1 MADIL
6 TREEYES
13 FRGNAQ
19 TQPFTILSNDEYSS
33 FVQDTLP
40 PAQRGIAFTDYLRT
54 VPATAVDITLG
65 AGEGFASAIGEFT
78 GNYNLAR
85 KIGDYRE
92 DINDVIMGDAP
103 DEIQSDFA
111 YKIASG
117 FGSTVPYL
125 AAALVSRR
133 GGLATK
139 AAANAFFL
147 SSAGQQVR
155 DDYLAT
161 QGVTSETASDEQMAE
176 SNRAGAI
183 GAIPI
188 ALAERLGAGLI
199 LRPFMRGPI
208 PAGQVMNRIKQY
220 AMAGVGE
227 GLTEATQSGI
237 INAIAAEARKYD
249 PNRPFT
255 AGMAESALIGFLV
268 GGGVNMGVD
277 TVQRKFTQ
285 ADRLAAGIQDGS
297 INPKDVIDPDIGSKL
312 TEVAI
317 ENNAIPE
324 ADTAQ
329 QQRITDPNKWN
340 NFVSKSLTPLSRR
353 LGRAGKDIVRA
364 FRKYELDVGVKTK
377 DLRKRILDFQ
387 TSMQKLKKTSP
398 KDYETLS
405 LALANANELSESL
418 PQSTQKALEK
428 KAQIQPEINF
438 SSSEKLLLDTN
449 PDAQLITSQIE
460 SAREALK
467 QRGLNTR
474 IEIVEEGNSQYDPNA
489 NVITISATQAD
500 ASTVGHEY
508 FHAIIG
514 RAVKT
519 DQELQVL
526 TRDMFDSVIRGSV
539 DGSSINEQLKDF
551 VSQYDTNI
559 QNEEFLAQTVGE
571 LSRQYTTLDLNT
583 RTRIKLW
590 INQAM
595 RLLGIDGIFKQAET
609 DAEVIEQLNAFA
621 RFAGTPEA
629 LTGADGALIQSGV
642 EGDNTILEPIRA
654 SKFTLK
660 DLTLAPRVEF
670 SSTPENLSNITDQ
683 DSVDIIS
690 VINDAVAKNKNVIFW
705 QADQLGIGDYTS
717 PVSNK
722 VYDLDAGLGF
732 AKSTAKGREKYVWA
746 TSDEDIARKVSKA
759 DLIFMI
765 SGEPQS
771 MHFFN
776 KEFSAIVYDNII
788 ASQGSLE
795 QFIDNL
801 LQSKNTADNTLG
813 RNIEALTKDLDS
825 KDQRESYIN
834 SLARKEVSKFIKKRQ
849 DAVNQQGATSE
860 KLWNDI
866 KNILPSENEFRDG
879 HLVKNNFG
887 IRDIYAVFEPN
898 GKFGTDSNMHST
910 YNVGVEGKFLGTPD
924 RRINISEIL
933 SEKYMDAFR
942 KEARNKNKSEKVLG
956 AKLAGS
962 QQTYRPYRGTDL
974 KQTTQKQINDA
985 IAREKAL
992 LKKPATAEQM
1002 QAGVDVLRQDKQ
1014 QKPRTTKYIFVDP
1027 FTGTAQT
1034 PPLTL
1039 SEIEQRMSDPE
1050 YEGPLLD
1057 YRNMKEFTAETAEEL
1072 GAEQDVE
1079 EATDA
1084 KEVTPQEL
1092 QETILRKPKKQKV
1105 RGNKAFQKWFGNG
1118 VLKFENG
1125 DPMVLYHGSK
1135 QDDITSFKSA
1145 RSEGLIFFSTN
1156 PEFAENWVRGT
1167 GGIRD
1172 RKSPAGIKEREE
1184 RARRNREED
1193 KAWERSV
1200 DWDRVQR
1207 EEDTTAGGISP
1218 YYEEMYAKHP
1228 RKSRMSED
1236 VIDTAI
1242 YPVYLNSKKIFDPR
1256 VDFKIAED
1264 FVLREAKKTGKKREV
1279 DAVNQL
1285 IQQGR
1290 YRVGNWTVYEN
1301 KPMVDFLKTKGYD
1314 TMLLS
1319 EEASAKGSDAEHE
1332 TLAVFSPS
1340 MIKSAI
1346 GNRGTFSEKST
1357 DIREQKKRPRKKR
1370 EPREYTAS
1378 DIERA
1383 RGLSNEGLQILEKYN
1398 MVRSYQ
1404 EVRNVLEQLKDEYQA
1419 LGLDM
1424 NYIENYFPRL
1434 MKDLEGFKKSI
1445 GQTVGI
1451 DEEIRRHE
1459 ATTGQR
1465 LTPVERQKMYEKLA
1479 RSKMYRGG
1487 ISQPKNLK
1495 ERRKDFVRTSELKY
1509 YAEPQVALDEYIE
1522 RMVNTIETKRL
1533 IGDAQSG
1540 RTVGRTQVAGTLG
1553 QTMDQLAS
1561 QGRLRQ
1567 DQIDVIQGAVQARF
1581 GQHGRQYGF
1590 VKGMKN
1596 AGYLATMGN
1605 TGSTLTQLGDFY
1617 FTMVQN
1623 GLLPTIR
1630 AAFGSKVI
1638 TTEDLG
1644 IAKDLVT
1651 IETKDGVG
1659 FFGKSVD
1666 KVFKITGLTAMDR
1679 LAKNTNINAAYRVL
1693 QKGAKSNQNSKAYQK
1708 TLTRLKRTQGNDAF
1722 KTIADLQNGVKSD
1735 FVIEALYNELADV
1748 APISLTEMP
1757 ETYASN
1763 PNLRIVYS
1771 LKSYTIKQFN
1781 FVRERAFAKIYQGA
1795 KTGNVKMFSEGSVDL
1810 MRILAFG
1817 ALANGSAD
1825 VLKAILF
1832 NREIDDED
1840 FWWNH
1845 FLRIFGITK
1854 YTTITAR
1861 DKGIGEAVIKTILP
1875 PQASIIDDIGT
1886 DLLRGKLGQVDGIKL
1901 IEARSLKYFPIIGK
1915 LLYWREGK
1923 GVDVE
1928 EKLSRFRSDS
1938 GLRKST
1944 GLRER

>member
-1 MADIL
+1 MANIL
-6 TREEYES
+6 SREEYES
-13 FRGNAQ
+13 FRDNAQ

-40 PAQRGIAFTDYLRT
+40 PAERGITFTDYLRT

-85 KIGDYRE
+85 RIGDYRE

-111 YKIASG
+111 YKLASG

-161 QGVTSETASDEQMAE
+161 QGVTSETASDEQMSE

-220 AMAGVGE
+220 AMAGAGE

-237 INAIAAEARKYD
+237 INAIASEVSKYD

-268 GGGVNMGVD
+268 GGGVNMTVD
-277 TVQRKFTQ
+277 TVQRQFTQ

-297 INPKDVIDPDIGSKL
+297 INPKDVIDPDIGRSKL

-353 LGRAGKDIVRA
+353 LGRAGRDIVRA
-364 FRKYELDVGVKTK
+364 FRKYELDVGVRTK
-377 DLRKRILDFQ
+377 EFRKRVQPFQ
-387 TSMQKLKKTSP
+387 DDLQKLKKRSP
-398 KDYETLS
+398 AEFAK
-405 LALANANELSESL
+405 LAESLANANELSESL
-418 PQSTQKALEK
+418 PQSTRKALEK

-438 SSSEKLLLDTN
+438 SSSERLLFDTN
-449 PDAQLITSQIE
+449 PDAQLISSQIE
-460 SAREALK
+460 SAREALR

-629 LTGADGALIQSGV
+629 LTEKINSVSVPDSALS
-642 EGDNTILEPIRA
+642 EPIRA
-654 SKFTLK
+654 SKFVLK
-660 DLTLAPRVEF
+660 DLTLAPKVEF
-670 SSTPENLSNITDQ
+670 SSTPRELSLVTDKVEGGIGQIDIIEVINKAIAEDATVMFWGADQSGVGEWTDPVTGKKYDMDGGISYPLSEYGGKALWASGDDYKSSASILNADYVFLYSGDPIRMHTFNTKVRDIIEDRMEFKYGDDFKQDFVDEIVPIRKKMMGARYPTKLDTDLELFAAGELDMFEVDPATGERKVIMKNITNKKGVTRTVQ
-683 DSVDIIS
+683 KIS
-690 VINDAVAKNKNVIFW
+690 NTRSGSFIKSLYEL
-705 QADQLGIGDYTS
+705 ADTKTYSREGS
-717 PVSNK
+717 
-722 VYDLDAGLGF
+722 DLKPL
-732 AKSTAKGREKYVWA
+732 
-746 TSDEDIARKVSKA
+746 
-759 DLIFMI
+759 
-765 SGEPQS
+765 
-771 MHFFN
+771 
-776 KEFSAIVYDNII
+776 
-788 ASQGSLE
+788 
-795 QFIDNL
+795 
-801 LQSKNTADNTLG
+801 
-813 RNIEALTKDLDS
+813 LDS
-825 KDQRESYIN
+825 
-834 SLARKEVSKFIKKRQ
+834 
-849 DAVNQQGATSE
+849 
-860 KLWNDI
+860 
-866 KNILPSENEFRDG
+866 ILPELNSMRDG
-879 HLVKNNFG
+879 HLVENNFPQLSVIG
-887 IRDIYAVFEPN
+887 VFRPKDGQAGFGKEKSDHGTYRNALFGKSFMSKDNKKIVFGYPDRVVTLKDILSDETHDRILKRLQA
-898 GKFGTDSNMHST
+898 
-910 YNVGVEGKFLGTPD
+910 EGKRLQESSYSGGATIKKQFVGAD
-924 RRINISEIL
+924 
-933 SEKYMDAFR
+933 FR
-942 KEARNKNKSEKVLG
+942 E
-956 AKLAGS
+956 
-962 QQTYRPYRGTDL
+962 
-974 KQTTQKQINDA
+974 TTQKQINDA

-1002 QAGVDVLRQDKQ
+1002 QAGVDVLRQGKQ

-1027 FTGTAQT
+1027 FYGTAQT

-1057 YRNMKEFTAETAEEL
+1057 YRNMKEFTAETAEEVS
-1072 GAEQDVE
+1072 AEQDVE

-1135 QDDITSFKSA
+1135 QDDITSF
-1145 RSEGLIFFSTN
+1145 RSSGASGLIFFSTN

-1184 RARRNREED
+1184 RRKRYREED

-1207 EEDTTAGGISP
+1207 EEDTTAGGVSP

-1228 RKSRMSED
+1228 RKSRMSEK

-1264 FVLREAKKTGKKREV
+1264 FVLRDAKKTGEQSAV

-1285 IQQGR
+1285 IRQGR
-1290 YRVGNWTVYEN
+1290 YRVGNWVVYEN

-1332 TLAVFSPS
+1332 NASCIFS
-1340 MIKSAI
+1340 
-1346 GNRGTFSEKST
+1346 
-1357 DIREQKKRPRKKR
+1357 
-1370 EPREYTAS
+1370 
-1378 DIERA
+1378 
-1383 RGLSNEGLQILEKYN
+1383 
-1398 MVRSYQ
+1398 
-1404 EVRNVLEQLKDEYQA
+1404 
-1419 LGLDM
+1419 
-1424 NYIENYFPRL
+1424 
-1434 MKDLEGFKKSI
+1434 
-1445 GQTVGI
+1445 
-1451 DEEIRRHE
+1451 
-1459 ATTGQR
+1459 
-1465 LTPVERQKMYEKLA
+1465 
-1479 RSKMYRGG
+1479 
-1487 ISQPKNLK
+1487 
-1495 ERRKDFVRTSELKY
+1495 
-1509 YAEPQVALDEYIE
+1509 
-1522 RMVNTIETKRL
+1522 
-1533 IGDAQSG
+1533 
-1540 RTVGRTQVAGTLG
+1540 
-1553 QTMDQLAS
+1553 
-1561 QGRLRQ
+1561 
-1567 DQIDVIQGAVQARF
+1567 
-1581 GQHGRQYGF
+1581 
-1590 VKGMKN
+1590 
-1596 AGYLATMGN
+1596 
-1605 TGSTLTQLGDFY
+1605 
-1617 FTMVQN
+1617 
-1623 GLLPTIR
+1623 
-1630 AAFGSKVI
+1630 
-1638 TTEDLG
+1638 
-1644 IAKDLVT
+1644 
-1651 IETKDGVG
+1651 
-1659 FFGKSVD
+1659 
-1666 KVFKITGLTAMDR
+1666 
-1679 LAKNTNINAAYRVL
+1679 
-1693 QKGAKSNQNSKAYQK
+1693 
-1708 TLTRLKRTQGNDAF
+1708 
-1722 KTIADLQNGVKSD
+1722 
-1735 FVIEALYNELADV
+1735 
-1748 APISLTEMP
+1748 
-1757 ETYASN
+1757 
-1763 PNLRIVYS
+1763 
-1771 LKSYTIKQFN
+1771 
-1781 FVRERAFAKIYQGA
+1781 
-1795 KTGNVKMFSEGSVDL
+1795 
-1810 MRILAFG
+1810 
-1817 ALANGSAD
+1817 
-1825 VLKAILF
+1825 
-1832 NREIDDED
+1832 
-1840 FWWNH
+1840 
-1845 FLRIFGITK
+1845 
-1854 YTTITAR
+1854 
-1861 DKGIGEAVIKTILP
+1861 
-1875 PQASIIDDIGT
+1875 
-1886 DLLRGKLGQVDGIKL
+1886 
-1901 IEARSLKYFPIIGK
+1901 
-1915 LLYWREGK
+1915 
-1923 GVDVE
+1923 
-1928 EKLSRFRSDS
+1928 
-1938 GLRKST
+1938 
-1944 GLRER
+1944 